1 MNIPGVGYGAI
12 ARMMGMAEMALCEE
26 ELMKKTWTKPAMC
39 TVAVGMEMSRYF
51 PAQLPA
57 KK

>member
-1 MNIPGVGYGAI
+1 
-12 ARMMGMAEMALCEE
+12 MMGVVVMALSEE
-26 ELMKKTWTKPAMC
+26 ELMKKTWRKPAMC